1 MWISIVKGT
10 VAKQKRV
17 QQSLEIYINSFFSI
31 PLHKLSYFSACSR
44 AINLDWV
51 SLTDFAARRLPKK
64 ERSVRD
70 LPNILPA
77 GRQLSPP
84 QWEAANIPSW
94 QTISCSQ
101 SLTYH
106 LYLISFRQ
114 IQDLFMRI
122 WQRWQRCCGGSG
134 GSPRPQVPQPK
145 TNPRALR
152 DQTTSN
158 CYIGISMLSSWA
170 PGLSN

>member
-1 MWISIVKGT
+1 MREEL
-10 VAKQKRV
+10 Q
-17 QQSLEIYINSFFSI
+17 LL
-31 PLHKLSYFSACSR
+31 LH
-44 AINLDWV
+44 
-51 SLTDFAARRLPKK
+51 RL
-64 ERSVRD
+64 
-70 LPNILPA
+70 
-77 GRQLSPP
+77 
-84 QWEAANIPSW
+84 WEAANIPSW

-114 IQDLFMRI
+114 IQDLSMRI

-152 DQTTSN
+152 DQIN
-158 CYIGISMLSSWA
+158 YIHQIAIFRDLHVVLLGAEPFQLMIFRASQRIPLKYLSQPFRGTQWKRTCGRSQDQIHGSA
-170 PGLSN
+170 QDAL